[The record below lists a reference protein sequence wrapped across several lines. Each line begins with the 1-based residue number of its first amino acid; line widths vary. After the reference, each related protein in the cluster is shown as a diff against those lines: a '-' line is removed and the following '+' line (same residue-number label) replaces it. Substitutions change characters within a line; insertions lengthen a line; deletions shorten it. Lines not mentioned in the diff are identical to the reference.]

1 MILIVDDIDANL
13 IALQKTLEVHRLKV
27 ETANSGEEA
36 LKKIL
41 KFDYSLIILDVQMPG
56 MDGFEVAE
64 ILAQSNRTKDIPV
77 LFLSAISKEKK
88 YISRGYASG
97 AVDYITKPVDPDL
110 LILKVKSFLKISE
123 QQQELKRIQEMLFK
137 EVEIRKAAQ
146 EKLSEEMHQLQFVLE
161 SVPQM
166 AFVLSKDGALEY
178 VNKQWSDYSNDV
190 NQFPTKHPD
199 DSEIWNK
206 WKQHLMQGKEF
217 QSEIRL
223 QHLSSSEYRYFMMKI
238 VPIQPSGSI
247 TKWVGT
253 FTDIH
258 QQKITNESLEKMVL
272 KRTKELT
279 IKNEDLEFSNHELQQ
294 FAWVVSHDLKEP
306 IRKIEMIVKMIK
318 DRFIEKDSPAVDYID
333 RAVNSARRMRLLID
347 DLLVYARLSAQVDCE
362 PTDLNVVIKEVLDDL
377 DAEMHPKQ
385 PTITVAILPEIMG
398 IPSQLRQVFQNLI
411 GNALKFTKPG
421 VPPIISVT
429 WQQIADR
436 SIDSPED
443 PNGKFCKIIVTDNG
457 IGFDESMLHKIF
469 IIFQSLNNRQVYE
482 GTGIGLA
489 IAKKIIEKHN
499 GIITAK
505 SKIDEGSSFIVILPL
520 KK

>member
-1 MILIVDDIDANL
+1 MILIVDDIEANL
-13 IALQKTLEVHRLKV
+13 IALKKTLEVYSLNV
-27 ETANSGEEA
+27 ETANSGDEA

-41 KFDYSLIILDVQMPG
+41 KTDYSLIILDVQMPG

-97 AVDYITKPVDPDL
+97 AVDYVTKPVDPDL

-146 EKLSEEMHQLQFVLE
+146 VKLSEEMQQLQFVLE
-161 SVPQM
+161 SFPQM
-166 AFVLSKDGALEY
+166 AFVLSKKGDLEY
-178 VNKQWSDYSNDV
+178 VNNQWSEYSNDPKS
-190 NQFPTKHPD
+190 FPDQHPND
-199 DSEIWNK
+199 AGIWDR
-206 WKQHLMQGKEF
+206 WKQHLKKGIPF
-217 QSEIRL
+217 TAEIRL
-223 QHLSSSEYRYFMMKI
+223 QHVASKDYCYFMIKI
-238 VPIQPSGSI
+238 VPLKKSDSI

-253 FTDIH
+253 FTDIN
-258 QQKITNESLEKMVL
+258 QQKIHTEQLEILVQQ
-272 KRTKELT
+272 RTKELT
-279 IKNEDLEFSNHELQQ
+279 LKNEDLEFSNHELQQ

-306 IRKIEMIVKMIK
+306 IRKIEMIVKLIK
-318 DRFIEKDSPAVDYID
+318 DRFIETDSPAVDYID

-347 DLLVYARLSAQVDCE
+347 DLLIYSRLSATVKLE
-362 PTDLNVVIKEVLDDL
+362 PTDLNIVVKEVLDDL
-377 DAEMHPKQ
+377 DTEIHPKQ
-385 PTITVAILPEIMG
+385 PTITYTSLPVILG

-421 VPPIISVT
+421 VPPIISIT
-429 WQQIADR
+429 WQQIAEK
-436 SIDSPED
+436 SLDSLED
-443 PNGKFCKIIVTDNG
+443 TNGKFCKITVKDNG
-457 IGFDESMLHKIF
+457 IGFDESLLHKIF
-469 IIFQSLNNRQVYE
+469 IIFQSLNNRKLYE

-505 SKIDEGSSFIVILPL
+505 STEGEGSSFIVILPL
-520 KK
+520 

>member
-13 IALQKTLEVHRLKV
+13 IALKKTLEVHSLSV
-27 ETANSGEEA
+27 ETADSGEDA

-41 KFDYSLIILDVQMPG
+41 KTDYSLIILDVQMPG

-110 LILKVKSFLKISE
+110 LILKVKSFLKLSE
-123 QQQELKRIQEMLFK
+123 QQQELKGIQEMLST

-146 EKLSEEMHQLQFVLE
+146 EKLSAEMQQLQSVLE
-161 SVPQM
+161 SLPQV
-166 AFVLSKDGALEY
+166 AFVLSNKGSIEY
-178 VNKQWSDYSNDV
+178 VNHQWYDYSDDPLF
-190 NQFPTKHPD
+190 FPKRHPD
-199 DSEIWNK
+199 DEKIWDK
-206 WKQHLMQGKEF
+206 WNTRLSQGKSF
-217 QSEIRL
+217 TSEIRL
-223 QHLSSSEYRYFMMKI
+223 QHLKTGDFCYFMMK
-238 VPIQPSGSI
+238 VSPIMNAGVI

-258 QQKITNESLEKMVL
+258 QQKMANEQLETLVQQ
-272 KRTKELT
+272 RTKELT
-279 IKNEDLEFSNHELQQ
+279 IKNEHLELSNHELQQ

-306 IRKIEMIVKMIK
+306 IRKIEMIVKMVK
-318 DRFIEKDSPAVDYID
+318 DRFIEKDSAAVDYID
-333 RAVNSARRMRLLID
+333 RAINSARRMRLLID
-347 DLLVYARLSAQVDCE
+347 DLLIFSRLSASVTFE
-362 PTDLNVVIKEVLDDL
+362 STDLNTVLKEVLDDL
-377 DAEMHPKQ
+377 DSEMHPKQ
-385 PTITVAILPEIMG
+385 PTITIAKLPIILG
-398 IPSQLRQVFQNLI
+398 IPSQMRQVFQNLI

-421 VPPIISVT
+421 IPPIISIT
-429 WQQIADR
+429 WQQIGEKSVTAA
-436 SIDSPED
+436 ED
-443 PNGKFCKIIVTDNG
+443 PNGKYCKIVVKDNG
-457 IGFDESMLHKIF
+457 IGFDESLLHKIF
-469 IIFQSLNNRQVYE
+469 IIFQSLNNRQIYE

-505 SKIDEGSSFIVILPL
+505 SKVGEGSSFIVILPL
-520 KK
+520 

>member
-13 IALQKTLEVHRLKV
+13 IALRKTLELHGLNID
-27 ETANSGEEA
+27 TANSGESA

-88 YISRGYASG
+88 YISRGYATG

-123 QQQELKRIQEMLFK
+123 QQRELKRIQEMLFK

-146 EKLSEEMHQLQFVLE
+146 EKIFEEMQELQFVME
-161 SVPQM
+161 SFPQM
-166 AFVLSKDGALEY
+166 AFVLSKEGVLEY
-178 VNKQWSDYSNDV
+178 VNEQWKEYSDNPLE
-190 NQFPTKHPD
+190 FPKKHPND
-199 DSEIWNK
+199 YKIWED
-206 WKQHLMQGKEF
+206 WKEHLMQGIAF
-217 QSEIRL
+217 TSEIRF
-223 QHLSSSEYRYFMMKI
+223 QHVKSGDFRYFVMKI
-238 VPIQPSGSI
+238 VPVQPLGVI
-247 TKWVGT
+247 TKWIGT

-258 QQKITNESLEKMVL
+258 QQKMVSENLEVL
-272 KRTKELT
+272 VKERTKELT
-279 IKNEDLEFSNHELQQ
+279 LKNQDLEFSNHELQQ

-318 DRFIEKDSPAVDYID
+318 DRFIESNSPAVDYID
-333 RAVNSARRMRLLID
+333 RAINSARRMRLLID
-347 DLLVYARLSAQVDCE
+347 DLLSYSRLSANVSSE
-362 PTDLNVVIKEVLDDL
+362 STDLNVVLKEVLDDL
-377 DAEMHPKQ
+377 DTEVHPKQ
-385 PTITVAILPEIMG
+385 PTLKIDVLPVING

-411 GNALKFTKPG
+411 GNALKFTKSG
-421 VPPIISVT
+421 VAPIISIT
-429 WQQIADR
+429 WQQIADK
-436 SIDSPED
+436 SVDAEED
-443 PNGKFCKIIVTDNG
+443 ENGKYCKIIVKDNG
-457 IGFDESMLHKIF
+457 IGFDESLSDKIF
-469 IIFQSLNNRQVYE
+469 IIFQSLNNRQLYE

-505 SKIDEGSSFIVILPL
+505 SKPNEGSSFIVILPL
-520 KK
+520 

>member
-13 IALQKTLEVHRLKV
+13 IALKKTLEVYSLSV

-41 KFDYSLIILDVQMPG
+41 KSDYTLIILDVQMPG

-110 LILKVKSFLKISE
+110 FILKVKSFLKISE

-146 EKLSEEMHQLQFVLE
+146 EKLSEEMNQLQFVLE
-161 SVPQM
+161 SFPQM
-166 AFVLSKDGALEY
+166 AFVLSKEGNLEY
-178 VNKQWSDYSNDV
+178 VNQKWSDYSSSNLS
-190 NQFPTKHPD
+190 FPNKHPS
-199 DSEIWNK
+199 DSAVWDNWNK
-206 WKQHLMQGKEF
+206 NLSKGEVF
-217 QSEIRL
+217 SSEIRL
-223 QHLSSSEYRYFMMKI
+223 QHLETDEFRYFMMKI
-238 VPIQPSGSI
+238 VPIQALGII
-247 TKWVGT
+247 TKWVGS

-258 QQKITNESLEKMVL
+258 QQKLHNEQLEILVR

-279 IKNEDLEFSNHELQQ
+279 LKNKDLEFSNHELQQ

-318 DRFIEKDSPAVDYID
+318 DRFIEQDSPALDYID
-333 RAVNSARRMRLLID
+333 RAINSARRMRLLID
-347 DLLVYARLSAQVDCE
+347 DLLIYSRLSAKVDLE
-362 PTDLNVVIKEVLDDL
+362 STDLNVVLKEVLDDL
-377 DAEMHPKQ
+377 DSEMHPKQ
-385 PTITVAILPEIMG
+385 PTITIASLPTIKG

-421 VPPIISVT
+421 KPPIISVT
-429 WQQIADR
+429 WQRIAKK
-436 SIDSPED
+436 SVESLED
-443 PNGKFCKIIVTDNG
+443 ENGAYCKIIVKDNG
-457 IGFDESMLHKIF
+457 IGFDESLLHKIF
-469 IIFQSLNNRQVYE
+469 IIFQSLNNRKMYE

-505 SKIDEGSSFIVILPL
+505 SKVDEGSSFIVILPL
-520 KK
+520 

>member
-13 IALQKTLEVHRLKV
+13 IALKKTLEVHSLNV
-27 ETANSGEEA
+27 ETANSGEAA

-41 KFDYSLIILDVQMPG
+41 KADYSLIILDVQMPG

-88 YISRGYASG
+88 YISKGYASG

-123 QQQELKRIQEMLFK
+123 QQHELKRIQEILSR

-146 EKLSEEMHQLQFVLE
+146 EKLSEEMQQLQFVLE
-161 SVPQM
+161 SLPQM
-166 AFVLSKDGALEY
+166 AFVLSKEGLLEY
-178 VNKQWSDYSNDV
+178 VNHKWFDYSDSGTT
-190 NQFPTKHPD
+190 FPAVHPD
-199 DSEIWNK
+199 DETIWKK
-206 WKQHLMQGKEF
+206 WNLSFKKGKLF
-217 QSEIRL
+217 SSEIRL
-223 QHLSSSEYRYFMMKI
+223 HHLKSNSYYYFMMKV
-238 VPIQPSGSI
+238 VPIQPLGLI

-258 QQKITNESLEKMVL
+258 KQKMANEQLETLVQE
-272 KRTKELT
+272 RTKELT
-279 IKNEDLEFSNHELQQ
+279 IKNEDLELSNHELQQ

-347 DLLVYARLSAQVDCE
+347 DLLVYSRLSATVTLE
-362 PTDLNVVIKEVLDDL
+362 PTDLNIVVQEVLDDL
-377 DAEMHPKQ
+377 DVEVHPKQ
-385 PTITVAILPEIMG
+385 PTITVAKLPTILG
-398 IPSQLRQVFQNLI
+398 IPSQMRQVFQNLI
-411 GNALKFTKPG
+411 GNALKFTTPG
-421 VPPIISVT
+421 IPPIIHVT
-429 WQQIADR
+429 WQKIAEK

-443 PNGKFCKIIVTDNG
+443 PNGKFCKIIVSDNG
-457 IGFDESMLHKIF
+457 IGFDESLLHKIF
-469 IIFQSLNNRQVYE
+469 IIFQSLNNRKLYE

-489 IAKKIIEKHN
+489 ITKKIIEKHN
-499 GIITAK
+499 GIITATSTVGK
-505 SKIDEGSSFIVILPL
+505 GSNFIVILPL
-520 KK
+520 

>member
-13 IALQKTLEVHRLKV
+13 IALKKTLEVYSLNV
-27 ETANSGEEA
+27 DTANSGESA

-41 KFDYSLIILDVQMPG
+41 KNDYSLIILDVQMPG

-123 QQQELKRIQEMLFK
+123 QQRELKRIQEMLFK
-137 EVEIRKAAQ
+137 EVEIRKCAQ

-161 SVPQM
+161 SFPQM
-166 AFVLSKDGALEY
+166 AFVLSKEGVLEY
-178 VNKQWSDYSNDV
+178 VNQKWADYSKDS
-190 NQFPTKHPD
+190 QSYPQIHPK
-199 DSEIWNK
+199 DSSIWEEWNN
-206 WKQHLMQGKEF
+206 HLLLENAF
-217 QSEIRL
+217 TSEIRL
-223 QHLSSSEYRYFMMKI
+223 QHLESNEYRYFMMKV
-238 VPIQPSGSI
+238 VPIKPLGVI
-247 TKWVGT
+247 NKWVGS

-258 QQKITNESLEKMVL
+258 QQKMANEQLEILVK

-279 IKNEDLEFSNHELQQ
+279 VKNEDLEFSNHELQQ

-318 DRFIEKDSPAVDYID
+318 DRFIEEDSPAVDYIN
-333 RAVNSARRMRLLID
+333 RAVNSSKRMRLLID
-347 DLLVYARLSAQVDCE
+347 DLLIYSRLSAKVDME
-362 PTDLNVVIKEVLDDL
+362 STDLNIVLKEVLDDL
-377 DAEMHPKQ
+377 DAEVHPKQ
-385 PTITVAILPEIMG
+385 PTINVATLPVIKA

-421 VPPIISVT
+421 VAPIISVT
-429 WQQIADR
+429 WERIAEK
-436 SIDSPED
+436 SVDSVED
-443 PNGKFCKIIVTDNG
+443 ANGKFCKIIVKDNG
-457 IGFDESMLHKIF
+457 IGFDESLLHKIF
-469 IIFQSLNNRQVYE
+469 IIFQSLNSRNLYE

-505 SKIDEGSSFIVILPL
+505 SKLDEGSSFIVILPL
-520 KK
+520 

>member
-13 IALQKTLEVHRLKV
+13 IALKKTLEVHNLKV
-27 ETANSGEEA
+27 ETAISGDEA

-41 KFDYSLIILDVQMPG
+41 KFDYRLIILDVQMPG

-77 LFLSAISKEKK
+77 LFLSASSKDKK
-88 YISRGYASG
+88 YISKGYASG

-110 LILKVKSFLKISE
+110 LILKVKSFLKIAD
-123 QQQELKRIQEMLFK
+123 QQNELKGIQEMLSK
-137 EVEIRKAAQ
+137 EVEIRKKAQ
-146 EKLSEEMHQLQFVLE
+146 EKLSLEMQQMQFVLE
-161 SVPQM
+161 SLPQM
-166 AFVLSKDGALEY
+166 AFVLSKQGELEY
-178 VNKQWSDYSNDV
+178 VNHQWFDYSV
-190 NQFPTKHPD
+190 SATEFPTVHPED
-199 DSEIWNK
+199 KPIWEK
-206 WKQHLMQGKEF
+206 WNVRLQLGKSF
-217 QSEIRL
+217 NSEIRL
-223 QHLSSSEYRYFMMKI
+223 HHLESKEYCYFMMKV
-238 VPIQPSGSI
+238 VPIQPSGFI

-253 FTDIH
+253 FTDIN
-258 QQKITNESLEKMVL
+258 QQKLVNEQLETLVQ

-279 IKNEDLEFSNHELQQ
+279 IKNEDLELTNHELQQ

-318 DRFIEKDSPAVDYID
+318 DRFIEKDSLAIDYID
-333 RAVNSARRMRLLID
+333 RAVNSARRMRQLID
-347 DLLVYARLSAQVDCE
+347 DLLTYSRLSATANFE
-362 PTDLNVVIKEVLDDL
+362 TTDLNIVVKEVLDDL
-377 DAEMHPKQ
+377 DSEAHPKQ
-385 PTITVAILPEIMG
+385 PTITVAPLPTIPG

-421 VPPIISVT
+421 VPPIISIS
-429 WQQIADR
+429 WKQIAEK
-436 SIDSPED
+436 SADSQED
-443 PNGKFCKIIVTDNG
+443 SNGKFCKITVNDNG
-457 IGFDESMLHKIF
+457 IGFDESLLYKIF

-505 SKIDEGSSFIVILPL
+505 STVGEGSSFIIILPL
-520 KK
+520 

>member
-13 IALQKTLEVHRLKV
+13 IALKKTLEVHSLTV
-27 ETANSGEEA
+27 DTANSGEEA

-41 KFDYSLIILDVQMPG
+41 KFDYRLIILDVQMPG

-88 YISRGYASG
+88 YISKGYASG
-97 AVDYITKPVDPDL
+97 AVDYITKPVDADL
-110 LILKVKSFLKISE
+110 LILKVKSFLKIAD
-123 QQQELKRIQEMLFK
+123 QQQELKGIQDMLSK
-137 EVEIRKAAQ
+137 EVEIRKVAQ
-146 EKLSEEMHQLQFVLE
+146 EKLSFEMQQMQFVIE
-161 SVPQM
+161 SLPQI
-166 AFVLSKDGALEY
+166 AFILSAEGELEY
-178 VNKQWSDYSNDV
+178 VNNRWSEYSKKSTK
-190 NQFPTKHPD
+190 FPKRHPED
-199 DSEIWNK
+199 KAIWQK
-206 WKQHLMQGKEF
+206 WKLHLDQGKIF
-217 QSEIRL
+217 SSEIRL
-223 QHLSSSEYRYFMMKI
+223 QHLATGDFCFFMMKV
-238 VPIQPSGSI
+238 VPIKPLGSI

-258 QQKITNESLEKMVL
+258 QQKMANEQLETLVQ

-279 IKNEDLEFSNHELQQ
+279 LKNEDLELSNHELQQ

-318 DRFIEKDSPAVDYID
+318 DRFIANDSPAVDYID

-347 DLLVYARLSAQVDCE
+347 DLLTYSRLSATVKLE
-362 PTDLNVVIKEVLDDL
+362 PTDLNTVVKEVLDDL
-377 DAEMHPKQ
+377 DSEIHPKQ
-385 PTITVAILPEIMG
+385 PTITVANLPTVSG

-421 VPPIISVT
+421 IPPMISIT
-429 WQQIADR
+429 WQRVAEKTAD
-436 SIDSPED
+436 SVED
-443 PNGKFCKIIVTDNG
+443 PEGKFCKIIVKDNG
-457 IGFDESMLHKIF
+457 IGFDESLLYKIF
-469 IIFQSLNNRQVYE
+469 IIFQSLNNRKLYE

-499 GIITAK
+499 GMITAK
-505 SKIDEGSSFIVILPL
+505 SKVGEGSSFIIILPF
-520 KK
+520 

>member
-13 IALQKTLEVHRLKV
+13 IALQKTLELHSLKV
-27 ETANSGEEA
+27 DTAYSGESA

-64 ILAQSNRTKDIPV
+64 ILSQSNRTKDIPV

-88 YISRGYASG
+88 YISQGYASG

-123 QQQELKRIQEMLFK
+123 QQRELKRIQEMLFK

-146 EKLSEEMHQLQFVLE
+146 EKLSEEKNQLQFVLE
-161 SVPQM
+161 SFPQM
-166 AFVLSKDGALEY
+166 AFVLSKEGKLEY
-178 VNKQWSDYSNDV
+178 ANQKWTEYADNQQTFPAIFPKDDY
-190 NQFPTKHPD
+190 
-199 DSEIWNK
+199 IWK
-206 WKQHLMQGKEF
+206 DWQQHLIKETTF
-217 QSEIRL
+217 TAEIRL
-223 QHLSSSEYRYFMMKI
+223 QHLASNEFRYFKMKM
-238 VPIQPSGSI
+238 VPIKPLGVV
-247 TKWVGT
+247 TKWVGS

-258 QQKITNESLEKMVL
+258 EQKLANEQLENLVR

-279 IKNEDLEFSNHELQQ
+279 LKNEDLEFSNHELQQ

-318 DRFIEKDSPAVDYID
+318 DRFIDDESPAVDYID
-333 RAVNSARRMRLLID
+333 RAVNSAKRMRLLID
-347 DLLVYARLSAQVDCE
+347 DLLIYSRLSAKVALE
-362 PTDLNVVIKEVLDDL
+362 TTDLNVVLKEVLDDL
-377 DAEMHPKQ
+377 DVEVHPKQ
-385 PTITVAILPEIMG
+385 PTINVCLLPEIKG
-398 IPSQLRQVFQNLI
+398 IPSQLRQVFQNLL

-421 VPPIISVT
+421 VAPIISVT
-429 WQQIADR
+429 WQKIR
-436 SIDSPED
+436 EKSVDSPED
-443 PNGKFCKIIVTDNG
+443 PNGKYCKIIVKDNG
-457 IGFDESMLHKIF
+457 IGFDESLIHKIF
-469 IIFQSLNNRQVYE
+469 IIFQSLNNRKLYE

-499 GIITAK
+499 GIITAE
-505 SKIDEGSSFIVILPL
+505 SKVDEGSSFIVILPL
-520 KK
+520 

>member
-13 IALQKTLEVHRLKV
+13 IALQKTLAIHGLNVD
-27 ETANSGEEA
+27 TANSGEEA

-41 KFDYSLIILDVQMPG
+41 KFNYSLIILDVQMPG

-77 LFLSAISKEKK
+77 LFLSAINKEKK

-97 AVDYITKPVDPDL
+97 AVDYVTKPVDPDL

-123 QQQELKRIQEMLFK
+123 QQRELVRIQEVLFK

-146 EKLSEEMHQLQFVLE
+146 EKLSAEMQQLQFVLE
-161 SVPQM
+161 SFPQM
-166 AFVLSKDGALEY
+166 AFVLSTKGVLEY
-178 VNKQWSDYSNDV
+178 VNHQWSDYADNA
-190 NQFPTKHPD
+190 NTFPNVHPKD
-199 DSEIWNK
+199 HKSWEE
-206 WKQHLMQGKEF
+206 WKNYLKKGEAF
-217 QSEIRL
+217 TTELRL
-223 QHLSSSEYRYFMMKI
+223 QHLDSKVFRYFIMKL
-238 VPIQPSGSI
+238 VPIHPFGVI

-258 QQKITNESLEKMVL
+258 EQKMANEQLEILVR

-279 IKNEDLEFSNHELQQ
+279 IKNQDLEFSNHELQQ

-318 DRFIEKDSPAVDYID
+318 DRFLEEDSSAVDYVD
-333 RAVNSARRMRLLID
+333 RAINSARRMRLLID
-347 DLLVYARLSAQVDCE
+347 DLLVYSRLSAKVNVE
-362 PTDLNVVIKEVLDDL
+362 ATDLNIVVKEVLDDL
-377 DAEMHPKQ
+377 DPKTQPNQ
-385 PTITVAILPEIMG
+385 PTITVDSLPTIKG

-411 GNALKFTKPG
+411 GNALKFTKPD
-421 VPPIISVT
+421 VAPIINIT
-429 WQQIADR
+429 WQRIAEK
-436 SIDSPED
+436 SFESSAD
-443 PNGKFCKIIVTDNG
+443 PNGKFCKISVQDNG
-457 IGFDESMLHKIF
+457 IGFDESLLHKIF
-469 IIFQSLNNRQVYE
+469 IIFQSLNNRKLYE

-505 SKIDEGSSFIVILPL
+505 SKVNEGSCFIVILPL
-520 KK
+520 

>member
-13 IALQKTLEVHRLKV
+13 IALQKTLELHSLKV
-27 ETANSGEEA
+27 ETANSGESA

-64 ILAQSNRTKDIPV
+64 ILLQSNRTKDIPV

-88 YISRGYASG
+88 YISQGYASG
-97 AVDYITKPVDPDL
+97 AVDYITKPVDPDV

-123 QQQELKRIQEMLFK
+123 QQRELKRIQEMLFK

-146 EKLSEEMHQLQFVLE
+146 EKLSEEKDQLQFVLE
-161 SVPQM
+161 SFPQM
-166 AFVLSKDGALEY
+166 AFVLSKEGKLEY
-178 VNKQWSDYSNDV
+178 ANQKWIEYAEDQQTFPMICPKDV
-190 NQFPTKHPD
+190 SIWDEWNEHLSK
-199 DSEIWNK
+199 EIPFK
-206 WKQHLMQGKEF
+206 A
-217 QSEIRL
+217 EIRL
-223 QHLSSSEYRYFMMKI
+223 KHLASQEFRFFMMKM
-238 VPIQPSGSI
+238 VPIKPLGI
-247 TKWVGT
+247 VTKWVGS

-258 QQKITNESLEKMVL
+258 QQKIANEHLETLVR

-279 IKNEDLEFSNHELQQ
+279 LKNEDLEFSNHELQQ

-318 DRFIEKDSPAVDYID
+318 DRFIDVDSPAVDYID
-333 RAVNSARRMRLLID
+333 RAVNSAKRMRLLID
-347 DLLVYARLSAQVDCE
+347 DLLIYSRLSSNVAMQS
-362 PTDLNVVIKEVLDDL
+362 TDLNTVLKEVMDDL
-377 DAEMHPKQ
+377 NSEIHPKQ
-385 PTITVAILPEIMG
+385 PTITVASLPKIKG
-398 IPSQLRQVFQNLI
+398 IPSQLRQVFQNLL

-421 VPPIISVT
+421 VAPIISVS
-429 WQQIADR
+429 WQRIAKKAE
-436 SIDSPED
+436 DSPED
-443 PNGKFCKIIVTDNG
+443 PNGKYCKIIVQDNG
-457 IGFDESMLHKIF
+457 IGFDESLVHKIF
-469 IIFQSLNNRQVYE
+469 IIFQSLNNRNVYE

-505 SKIDEGSSFIVILPL
+505 SKVDEGSRFIVILPL
-520 KK
+520 

>member
-13 IALQKTLEVHRLKV
+13 IALKKTLEVYSLNV
-27 ETANSGEEA
+27 DTANSGEEA

-41 KFDYSLIILDVQMPG
+41 KFSYSLIILDVQMPG

-123 QQQELKRIQEMLFK
+123 QQRELKRIQEMLFK

-146 EKLSEEMHQLQFVLE
+146 DTLSAEMQQLQFVLE
-161 SVPQM
+161 SIPQM
-166 AFVLSKDGALEY
+166 AFVLSTEGELEY
-178 VNKQWSDYSNDV
+178 VNQKWSEYSTDSHT
-190 NQFPTKHPD
+190 FPKEHPD
-199 DSEIWNK
+199 DAGV
-206 WKQHLMQGKEF
+206 WKDWKKAFIKGKIF
-217 QSEIRL
+217 ASEIRL
-223 QHLSSSEYRYFMMKI
+223 HHLATNDYCYFMMKI
-238 VPIQPSGSI
+238 VPIQPLGSI

-253 FTDIH
+253 FTDISR
-258 QQKITNESLEKMVL
+258 QKRDNVHLEVL
-272 KRTKELT
+272 VQERTKELLA
-279 IKNEDLEFSNHELQQ
+279 KNEDLEFSNHELQQ

-318 DRFIEKDSPAVDYID
+318 DRFILKDSPAVDYID
-333 RAVNSARRMRLLID
+333 RAVNSAKRMRLLID
-347 DLLVYARLSAQVDCE
+347 DLLIYSRLSAEVDLE
-362 PTDLNVVIKEVLDDL
+362 ETDLNIVMNEVLEDL
-377 DAEMHPKQ
+377 DSEMHPKQ
-385 PTITVAILPEIMG
+385 PTITVTALPIIKG

-421 VPPIISVT
+421 VAPIISVT
-429 WQQIADR
+429 WVRILEKSVNSDEDAD
-436 SIDSPED
+436 
-443 PNGKFCKIIVTDNG
+443 GGFCKIIVKDNG
-457 IGFDESMLHKIF
+457 IGFDESLLDKIF
-469 IIFQSLNNRQVYE
+469 IIFQSLNNRQLYE

-499 GIITAK
+499 GIITAT
-505 SKIDEGSSFIVILPL
+505 SKPTEGSSFIIILPL
-520 KK
+520 

>member
-1 MILIVDDIDANL
+1 MILIVDDIAANL
-13 IALQKTLEVHRLKV
+13 IALKKTLEVYSLNV
-27 ETANSGEEA
+27 DTANSGEEA

-41 KFDYSLIILDVQMPG
+41 KFNYSLILLDVQMPG

-123 QQQELKRIQEMLFK
+123 QQRELKRIQEMLFK

-146 EKLSEEMHQLQFVLE
+146 ETLSAEMQQLQFVLE
-161 SVPQM
+161 SIPQM
-166 AFVLSKDGALEY
+166 AFVLSTEGKLEY
-178 VNKQWSDYSNDV
+178 VNQKWSEYSVDPHS
-190 NQFPTKHPD
+190 FPTTHPSD
-199 DSEIWNK
+199 IGVWDEWQKNFLK
-206 WKQHLMQGKEF
+206 GKVF
-217 QSEIRL
+217 
-223 QHLSSSEYRYFMMKI
+223 SSELRLHHLESNEYCYFMMKI
-238 VPIQPSGSI
+238 VPIKPLGVI

-253 FTDIH
+253 FTDINR
-258 QQKITNESLEKMVL
+258 QKMDNEHLEILVQE
-272 KRTKELT
+272 RTKELLA
-279 IKNEDLEFSNHELQQ
+279 KNEDLEFSNHELQQ

-318 DRFIEKDSPAVDYID
+318 DRFILKDSPAVDYID
-333 RAVNSARRMRLLID
+333 RAINSSKRMRLLID
-347 DLLVYARLSAQVDCE
+347 DLLIYSRLSAQVE
-362 PTDLNVVIKEVLDDL
+362 LQETDLNIVMNEVLEDL
-377 DAEMHPKQ
+377 DSEMHPKQ
-385 PTITVAILPEIMG
+385 PTITVAELPTIKG

-411 GNALKFTKPG
+411 GNALKFTKAG
-421 VPPIISVT
+421 VAPIISVN
-429 WQQIADR
+429 WVRILEKSAD
-436 SIDSPED
+436 SIEAVD
-443 PNGKFCKIIVTDNG
+443 GKFCKITVKDNG
-457 IGFDESMLHKIF
+457 IGFDESLLHKIF
-469 IIFQSLNNRQVYE
+469 IIFQSLNNRNLYE

-505 SKIDEGSSFIVILPL
+505 SKVDEGSCFIVILPL
-520 KK
+520 

>member
-1 MILIVDDIDANL
+1 MILLVDDIDANL
-13 IALQKTLEVHRLKV
+13 IALQKIFEMHKLPV
-27 ETANSGEEA
+27 ETANSGDEA

-64 ILAQSNRTKDIPV
+64 ILSQSNRTKDIPV

-110 LILKVKSFLKISE
+110 LLLKVKSFLKISD
-123 QQQELKRIQEMLFK
+123 QQRELKRIQDMLFK
-137 EVEIRKAAQ
+137 EVEIRKLAQ
-146 EKLSEEMHQLQFVLE
+146 EKLAEEMQQLQYILE
-161 SVPQM
+161 SFPQM
-166 AFVLSKDGALEY
+166 AFLLSKEGVLEY
-178 VNKQWSDYSNDV
+178 VNHQWAEYSSDSTN
-190 NQFPTKHPD
+190 FPNKHPD
-199 DSEIWNK
+199 DSDVWEIWK
-206 WKQHLMQGKEF
+206 KHLMQGKHF
-217 QSEIRL
+217 TAEIRL
-223 QHLSSSEYRYFMMKI
+223 KHLATESYHYFMMKM
-238 VPIQPSGSI
+238 VPIKPLGVI

-258 QQKITNESLEKMVL
+258 QQKIDNEYLETIVR

-279 IKNEDLEFSNHELQQ
+279 LKNKDLELSNHELQQ

-318 DRFIEKDSPAVDYID
+318 DRFIEPNSPAVDYID

-347 DLLVYARLSAQVDCE
+347 DLLTFSRLSAKVDFE
-362 PTDLNVVIKEVLDDL
+362 PTDLNIVMKEVLDDL
-377 DAEMHPKQ
+377 DVEMHPKQ
-385 PTITVAILPEIMG
+385 PTITLSDLPIVPG

-411 GNALKFTKPG
+411 GNSLKFTKPG
-421 VPPIISVT
+421 KPPIISVT
-429 WQQIADR
+429 WQRIAR
-436 SIDSPED
+436 KSVDSAED
-443 PNGKFCKIIVTDNG
+443 ANGKYCKIIVKDNG
-457 IGFDESMLHKIF
+457 IGFDENLLHKIF
-469 IIFQSLNNRQVYE
+469 IIFQSLNNRKVYE

-499 GIITAK
+499 GIITAQ
-505 SKIDEGSSFIVILPL
+505 SKVDEGSSFIVILPL
-520 KK
+520 

>member
-13 IALQKTLEVHRLKV
+13 IALRKTLELHGLNID
-27 ETANSGEEA
+27 TANSGDLA

-123 QQQELKRIQEMLFK
+123 QQRELKRIQEMLFK

-146 EKLSEEMHQLQFVLE
+146 EKLSEEMQELQFVLE
-161 SVPQM
+161 SFPQM
-166 AFVLSKDGALEY
+166 AFVLTTEGVLEY
-178 VNKQWSDYSNDV
+178 VNQQWLEYSNDSSS
-190 NQFPTKHPD
+190 FPNKHPSD
-199 DSEIWNK
+199 DSVWKDWNE
-206 WKQHLMQGKEF
+206 HLQQGLAF
-217 QSEIRL
+217 TSEIRFK
-223 QHLSSSEYRYFMMKI
+223 HLELGEFRYFLMKV
-238 VPIQPSGSI
+238 VPIQPLGVI

-258 QQKITNESLEKMVL
+258 QQKMANEHLEFLVQ
-272 KRTKELT
+272 KRTKQLT
-279 IKNEDLEFSNHELQQ
+279 LKNSDLEFSNHELQQ

-318 DRFIEKDSPAVDYID
+318 DRYIEKSSPANDYID
-333 RAVNSARRMRLLID
+333 RAVNSAKRMRVLID
-347 DLLVYARLSAQVDCE
+347 DLLVYSRLSAKVDLE
-362 PTDLNVVIKEVLDDL
+362 STDLNIVLKEVLDDL
-377 DAEMHPKQ
+377 DSEFHPKQ
-385 PTITVAILPEIMG
+385 PTITIASLPIINA
-398 IPSQLRQVFQNLI
+398 IPSQIRQVFQNLI

-421 VPPIISVT
+421 VPPIISITTQRVLEKSVAST
-429 WQQIADR
+429 
-436 SIDSPED
+436 ED
-443 PNGKFCKIIVTDNG
+443 ENGKFCKITVNDNG
-457 IGFDESMLHKIF
+457 IGFDENLLDKIF
-469 IIFQSLNNRQVYE
+469 IIFQSLNNRQLYE

-499 GIITAK
+499 GIITATSTPGK
-505 SKIDEGSSFIVILPL
+505 GSSFIVILPL
-520 KK
+520 

>member
-13 IALQKTLEVHRLKV
+13 IALRKTLEVHGLNID
-27 ETANSGEEA
+27 TANSGDLA

-123 QQQELKRIQEMLFK
+123 QQRELKRIQEMLFK

-146 EKLSEEMHQLQFVLE
+146 EKLSEEMQQLQFVLE
-161 SVPQM
+161 SFPQM
-166 AFVLSKDGALEY
+166 AFVLSKEGEIEY
-178 VNKQWSDYSNDV
+178 VNQQWLEYSNDTAS
-190 NQFPTKHPD
+190 FPKKHPSD
-199 DSEIWNK
+199 VKVWETWIEHL
-206 WKQHLMQGKEF
+206 KQGQAF
-217 QSEIRL
+217 TSEIRL
-223 QHLSSSEYRYFMMKI
+223 KQLESSEYRYFLLKI
-238 VPIQPSGSI
+238 IPIKPIGEI

-258 QQKITNESLEKMVL
+258 QQKMANEHLELLVQ

-279 IKNEDLEFSNHELQQ
+279 LKNTDLEFSNHELQQ

-306 IRKIEMIVKMIK
+306 IRKIEMVVKMIK
-318 DRFIEKDSPAVDYID
+318 DRYIEPESPAIDYID

-347 DLLVYARLSAQVDCE
+347 DLLIYSRLSAKVNSE
-362 PTDLNVVIKEVLDDL
+362 LTDLNTVVQEVLDDL
-377 DAEMHPKQ
+377 DSEFHPKQ
-385 PTITVAILPEIMG
+385 PTINVASLPVITG

-411 GNALKFTKPG
+411 GNALKFTNPG
-421 VPPIISVT
+421 VPPIISIT
-429 WQQIADR
+429 SHRIKEK
-436 SIDSPED
+436 SISSSED
-443 PNGKFCKIIVTDNG
+443 ENGNFCKIIVKDNG
-457 IGFDESMLHKIF
+457 IGFDESLLDKIF
-469 IIFQSLNNRQVYE
+469 IIFQSLNNRQLYE

-499 GIITAK
+499 GIITATSSPGK
-505 SKIDEGSSFIVILPL
+505 GSSFIVILPL
-520 KK
+520 